1 MKDIRKLYERKA
13 KTMTE
18 IITWA
23 QTYDKEILT
32 GAFFAVQGLFL
43 ILLLMNGHRIK
54 KIRRKMNQITEQ
66 AEEVLKN
73 IQKDKEVAHVT
84 AVKSEPEQIHI
95 EESHMEEKM
104 RERIRDAKE
113 QKERM
118 KTEEKESGLISAVLR
133 EIFP

>member
-1 MKDIRKLYERKA
+1 
-13 KTMTE
+13 MTE
-18 IITWA
+18 IIAWA

-43 ILLLMNGHRIK
+43 ILLLMNGYRIK
-54 KIRRKMNQITEQ
+54 KIRRKMNQITKQ

-73 IQKDKEVAHVT
+73 IQKDEEVAGVT
-84 AVKSEPEQIHI
+84 AAKSEPEQIHI

-104 RERIRDAKE
+104 RERIQDAKE

-118 KTEEKESGLISAVLR
+118 KTEEKESSLISAVLR